1 MSVSLATETDALPVR
16 NVPDLTMRLAAPRKE
31 IEHNFIQ
38 MGDKLIASTRLL
50 NETSEAYSQMAGA
63 LAGAEFTNL
72 TESLRGLSSHI
83 SNVDRSR
90 AATKDFLTALNSLT
104 DQFPDCIHLL
114 TRAVRTLRMFFITAR
129 VTASLSGKKENSLQQ
144 LTDQFSELGTQLD
157 GNVSYFIDAFKSMR
171 SSLSAA
177 TNMNEKLGAQH
188 AKLLDGI
195 AAEQKNNI
203 ETMESRR
210 VWAEKRIAIHGD
222 TSAKI
227 NAGISRAVGT
237 LQVGDSTRQ
246 RVEHVEE
253 ALNTLHNNDDEATVL
268 LAFNLM
274 AVQIDGA
281 IKDFDGEAAA
291 LVRSFEEL
299 IGDTE
304 SLLER
309 ASEDSEM
316 LLLSGDA
323 ALGIID
329 NSIQR
334 TARMLEQYERGN
346 AARSVAIDQ
355 LVTAV
360 SKMLDHIGAF
370 DNIRSSV
377 RLLSLNSTLK
387 ATTLDEDGRAFRQV
401 ASDLRE
407 LSDETNKPVE
417 NMVENLEQSATL
429 LREFLESRNAG
440 NGERIAE
447 MRETVNQASQC
458 VAHIAGQLRR
468 QAESMAKTGP
478 EALTQ
483 LNVAAATVRDR
494 QDFCAAWRVIA
505 SELSG
510 PSYAN
515 AQSGSDVDDSVIS
528 GIYTRYTMKAER
540 DIHKAFF
547 GLDIETDDQP
557 SDDLDDTA
565 GAELDDIFF

>member
-1 MSVSLATETDALPVR
+1 MNVDLAANNASLLVS
-16 NVPDLTMRLAAPRKE
+16 NVADLTTRLAAPRKE
-31 IEHNFIQ
+31 IERNFIQ

-63 LAGAEFTNL
+63 LAGTEFTNL
-72 TESLRGLSSHI
+72 TESLKGLSTHI
-83 SNVDRSR
+83 SSVDHSR

-129 VTASLSGKKENSLQQ
+129 VTASLTGQKENSLQQ

-171 SSLSAA
+171 SSLNAA
-177 TNMNEKLGAQH
+177 TSMNEKLGAQH

-203 ETMESRR
+203 EAMETRR
-210 VWAEKRIAIHGD
+210 VWAENRIAIHGD

-253 ALNTLHNNDDEATVL
+253 ALLALQEIDDKATLST
-268 LAFNLM
+268 AFTLM
-274 AVQIDGA
+274 AAQIDGA

-291 LVRSFEEL
+291 LIRSFEEL
-299 IGDTE
+299 ISDTE
-304 SLLER
+304 ALLER

-323 ALGIID
+323 ALGLID
-329 NSIQR
+329 NSLQR

-360 SKMLDHIGAF
+360 SNMLDHIGAF
-370 DNIRSSV
+370 DEIRSSV

-401 ASDLRE
+401 ASDLRA

-417 NMVENLEQSATL
+417 DMVENLERSATL

-440 NGERIAE
+440 NGERITE

-494 QDFCAAWRVIA
+494 QDFCAEWRIIA
-505 SELSG
+505 LELSELSR
-510 PSYAN
+510 AN
-515 AQSGSDVDDSVIS
+515 TQLVVGADNSTIS
-528 GIYTRYTMKAER
+528 GIYNRYTMKAER
-540 DIHKAFF
+540 NIHNAFF
-547 GLDIETDDQP
+547 GLNIEKEEEIFG
-557 SDDLDDTA
+557 DLQDTA
-565 GAELDDIFF
+565 GAELEDIFF

>member
-1 MSVSLATETDALPVR
+1 
-16 NVPDLTMRLAAPRKE
+16 
-31 IEHNFIQ
+31 
-38 MGDKLIASTRLL
+38 
-50 NETSEAYSQMAGA
+50 
-63 LAGAEFTNL
+63 
-72 TESLRGLSSHI
+72 
-83 SNVDRSR
+83 
-90 AATKDFLTALNSLT
+90 
-104 DQFPDCIHLL
+104 
-114 TRAVRTLRMFFITAR
+114 
-129 VTASLSGKKENSLQQ
+129 
-144 LTDQFSELGTQLD
+144 
-157 GNVSYFIDAFKSMR
+157 
-171 SSLSAA
+171 
-177 TNMNEKLGAQH
+177 
-188 AKLLDGI
+188 
-195 AAEQKNNI
+195 
-203 ETMESRR
+203 
-210 VWAEKRIAIHGD
+210 
-222 TSAKI
+222 
-227 NAGISRAVGT
+227 
-237 LQVGDSTRQ
+237 
-246 RVEHVEE
+246 
-253 ALNTLHNNDDEATVL
+253 
-268 LAFNLM
+268 
-274 AVQIDGA
+274 
-281 IKDFDGEAAA
+281 
-291 LVRSFEEL
+291 
-299 IGDTE
+299 
-304 SLLER
+304 
-309 ASEDSEM
+309 
-316 LLLSGDA
+316 
-323 ALGIID
+323 
-329 NSIQR
+329 
-334 TARMLEQYERGN
+334 
-346 AARSVAIDQ
+346 
-355 LVTAV
+355 
-360 SKMLDHIGAF
+360 MLDHIGAF

-528 GIYTRYTMKAER
+528 RIYTRYTMKAER

-547 GLDIETDDQP
+547 GLDIETDGQP